1 MAVSPYCST
10 PPPAQAFT
18 LALRAAIPP
27 SPFPGRSHLPDLP
40 SNPSRASARPT
51 GNLPPKCRRQIVT
64 AWKSSRRST
73 SRDVSSACA
82 NRSRRLFHPRSSRGN
97 EALTSNPKSKIQNG
111 VSLLLRKWD
120 REETL
125 ALTPTLSPRRGGP
138 RTVPGMLTLFSVELT
153 YVRCYLLS
161 TTLGSSGYCR
171 RTASAKRSRTSNVVS
186 QPIHASVT
194 LWP

>member
-1 MAVSPYCST
+1 Y
-10 PPPAQAFT
+10 T

-27 SPFPGRSHLPDLP
+27 SLFPGRSRPPDLP
-40 SNPSRASARPT
+40 SNRQRASVRPT
-51 GNLPPKCRRQIVT
+51 GNLRLKCRRQIVT

-111 VSLLLRKWD
+111 VSLLLRKRDW
-120 REETL
+120 EETL

-138 RTVPGMLTLFSVELT
+138 RTVPGIFTPFSMELT
-153 YVRCYLLS
+153 YVRCYFLS
-161 TTLGSSGYCR
+161 ITLGSSGCRR

-186 QPIHASVT
+186 HPMHASVT